1 MSIESNA
8 ELENVKAKYVT
19 LQAECSAESENLGA
33 IDAQR
38 QHEYE
43 MRKAESYKQLASNSN
58 TQIVMSGSSG

>member
-1 MSIESNA
+1 MSISTNA

-38 QHEYE
+38 
-43 MRKAESYKQLASNSN
+43 
-58 TQIVMSGSSG
+58 

>member
-1 MSIESNA
+1 MSISTSA

-43 MRKAESYKQLASNSN
+43 MRKADAYKELASNE
-58 TQIVMSGSSG
+58 GC